1 MLRWVR
7 GCNLRGRFADNRLL
21 NRSHDDGAAC
31 SDFALSDLSLQC
43 DEGLLEPRDA
53 GLKGSSFGCV
63 ISRRIR
69 RSPRIALLCHGHHFS
84 RFAARTGEESRLCP
98 ARRLLITFSAAMA
111 QRRSPNR
118 LLIIDD
124 DEMSRELLVALL
136 EAKGH
141 AVSSAE
147 SGDAAL
153 ALLESS
159 PRPDVILTDMQM
171 PGSTPV
177 QLAGRLRRACGRKT
191 LLLAM
196 SGSRPSDATL
206 AHFDGF
212 LPKPFG
218 TAEVET
224 AIAAH
229 RGESEEKPKIV
240 ATAPMKAAK
249 PSTSIPATKKA
260 REAMIGSL
268 AASAAGSASKASMG
282 IQPISPAN
290 AESLPLDETIYAQ
303 LASAMPAKQLHEMY
317 AMCLNDA
324 RSRIANMRALAADR
338 DDAQFMREAHAIKG
352 SCGMLG
358 ATELHRIA
366 AALEKHGPGPAGSA
380 VNSLD
385 ELAHACDRL
394 ERMLSARA

>member
-1 MLRWVR
+1 MGTTLFDSGDGRVKNR
-7 GCNLRGRFADNRLL
+7 G
-21 NRSHDDGAAC
+21 
-31 SDFALSDLSLQC
+31 
-43 DEGLLEPRDA
+43 
-53 GLKGSSFGCV
+53 
-63 ISRRIR
+63 
-69 RSPRIALLCHGHHFS
+69 ALLGS
-84 RFAARTGEESRLCP
+84 L
-98 ARRLLITFSAAMA
+98 LLITFSAAMA
-111 QRRSPNR
+111 QRPSPIR

-141 AVSSAE
+141 AVASAE

-159 PRPDVILTDMQM
+159 ARPDVILTDMQM

-196 SGSRPSDATL
+196 SGSQPSDATL

-212 LPKPFG
+212 ILKPLG
-218 TAEVET
+218 AAEIEA

-229 RGESEEKPKIV
+229 RGEDPAHRLTIV
-240 ATAPMKAAK
+240 ATAPKKAAK
-249 PSTSIPATKKA
+249 PRASVPATKKPRPA
-260 REAMIGSL
+260 VLELL
-268 AASAAGSASKASMG
+268 AASAAAPASKTSMG
-282 IQPISPAN
+282 AGPIFPAN

-317 AMCLNDA
+317 AMCVNDA
-324 RSRIANMRALAADR
+324 RSRITNMRALAADR

-366 AALEKHGPGPAGSA
+366 ASLEKHGSGPAGSA

-385 ELAHACDRL
+385 ELANACDRL

>member
-1 MLRWVR
+1 MGTTLFDSGDGRVKNR
-7 GCNLRGRFADNRLL
+7 GPLVARL
-21 NRSHDDGAAC
+21 
-31 SDFALSDLSLQC
+31 
-43 DEGLLEPRDA
+43 
-53 GLKGSSFGCV
+53 
-63 ISRRIR
+63 
-69 RSPRIALLCHGHHFS
+69 
-84 RFAARTGEESRLCP
+84 
-98 ARRLLITFSAAMA
+98 LLITFSAAMA
-111 QRRSPNR
+111 QGRSPIR

-136 EAKGH
+136 EAKGY

-196 SGSRPSDATL
+196 SGSQPSAATL

-212 LPKPFG
+212 LPKPLG
-218 TAEVET
+218 AAEIEA
-224 AIAAH
+224 AITAH
-229 RGESEEKPKIV
+229 RGEDPDRSIILATEPKKAANPRASV
-240 ATAPMKAAK
+240 ATKNK
-249 PSTSIPATKKA
+249 PRPAVI
-260 REAMIGSL
+260 ESL
-268 AASAAGSASKASMG
+268 ADSAAVPASKASMG
-282 IQPISPAN
+282 AGPISPAN

-317 AMCLNDA
+317 AMCVNDA
-324 RSRIANMRALAADR
+324 RSRIANMRTLAADQ

-358 ATELHRIA
+358 ASELHRIA
-366 AALEKHGPGPAGSA
+366 AALEKHGSGTAGSA

-385 ELAHACDRL
+385 ELARACDRL